1 MEIEEIQEYI
11 NQNKESE
18 EVKDFI
24 KSFQQPLTNNV
35 VETWCKDGEG
45 RSWLDRNCDIYS
57 RKAVETAKTNAI
69 AKYEKEVLP
78 NRIEEAIKANSNK
91 GKTPDQLQ
99 LEGLQKQ
106 IEEMKAE
113 KFKSD
118 MTTKFTKDLAEKGL
132 PIDLINFALGKDE
145 ETTQKNIE
153 NLTGILNGYV
163 TNNVDKTVKERLGQ
177 SADIPPKNNFNNKM
191 TLDKFLGLSVL
202 EQSKFAEENPSEYS
216 EIMQ

>member
-18 EVKDFI
+18 EVKDLI
-24 KSFQQPLTNNV
+24 KSFQQPITRES
-35 VETWCKDGEG
+35 VEMWTKEDEG

-57 RKAVETAKTNAI
+57 TKAVNTARENAI
-69 AKYEKEVLP
+69 AKFKEEELP
-78 NRIEEAIKANSNK
+78 NILKEKSNED
-91 GKTPDQLQ
+91 KTPEQVQ
-99 LEGLQKQ
+99 LEELQKQ
-106 IEEMKAE
+106 IEQMKSE

-163 TNNVDKTVKERLGQ
+163 TNTVDKNVKERLGQ
-177 SADIPPKNNFNNKM
+177 SSDVPPKNNFNNKM
-191 TLDKFLGLSVL
+191 TKDKFLGLSVL
-202 EQSKFAEENPSEYS
+202 KQSKFAEENPSEYS

>member
-1 MEIEEIQEYI
+1 MDIKEIQEFL
-11 NQNKESE
+11 NTNKENE
-18 EVKDFI
+18 EVKDLI
-24 KSFQQPLTNNV
+24 KSFQTPITREV
-35 VETWCKDGEG
+35 VETWCQDGDG

-57 RKAVETAKTNAI
+57 SKAVNTAREKAI
-69 AKYEKEVLP
+69 AKFKEEELP
-78 NRIEEAIKANSNK
+78 NILKEKSNED
-91 GKTPDQLQ
+91 KTPEQVQ
-99 LEGLQKQ
+99 LEELQKQ
-106 IEEMKAE
+106 IEQIKSE

-153 NLTGILNGYV
+153 SLTGILNGYV
-163 TNNVDKTVKERLGQ
+163 TNTVDKNVKERLGQ
-177 SADIPPKNNFNNKM
+177 SADVPPKNNFNNKM
-191 TLDKFLGLSVL
+191 TRDKFLGLSVL